1 MYKRQR
7 LYGDDGNDTIN
18 GGSGRDILRGGA
30 GDDVINGGVEND
42 TIVGDDGNDTL
53 NGDEGDDS
61 IIGLDGNDTLNGG
74 DGNDTL
80 NGGRD
85 DDRLDGG
92 DGDDT
97 LIGSV
102 GDDLLVSSAGTD
114 SYDGGGGTDTL
125 SFIEETRAVGIMV
138 NLAAGNA
145 ADIGGGNVESVSGV
159 ENVRG
164 TGFADV
170 LDGNG
175 AANTL
180 TGLAGNDELRGF
192 GGNDVLDGGE
202 GNDTL
207 VGGDGDDTLMG
218 GVGTNKLYGEGGADI
233 FETSVGR
240 NFVYDF
246 VAGTDKIKVTS
257 ENVLDFDAFKDNAI
271 ETPAGNLTFT
281 DPDSGGQMILI
292 GLTKAALS
300 ATDFIFEALVE
311 FPEFTAELVS
321 LAVEAIPVVS
331 ELDGRMHTA
340 EIADLVGMMDG
351 FKMGD
356 LSTLDLDGF
365 AKPVFE
371 TLSEP
376 VDPTQE
382 TTEEAN
388 QTLDIKGHPV
398 SETIAANDSTL
409 LPDLAINADGLGGWQ
424 APSLNDFGIILSD
437 QVDIW

>member
-1 MYKRQR
+1 
-7 LYGDDGNDTIN
+7 
-18 GGSGRDILRGGA
+18 
-30 GDDVINGGVEND
+30 
-42 TIVGDDGNDTL
+42 
-53 NGDEGDDS
+53 
-61 IIGLDGNDTLNGG
+61 
-74 DGNDTL
+74 
-80 NGGRD
+80 
-85 DDRLDGG
+85 
-92 DGDDT
+92 
-97 LIGSV
+97 
-102 GDDLLVSSAGTD
+102 
-114 SYDGGGGTDTL
+114 
-125 SFIEETRAVGIMV
+125 MV

-164 TGFADV
+164 TNFADV

-180 TGLAGNDELRGF
+180 SGLGGNDELRGF
-192 GGNDVLDGGE
+192 GGNDVLDGGD

-218 GVGTNKLYGEGGADI
+218 GDGTNKLYGEGGADI
-233 FETSVGR
+233 FETSDGR

-246 VAGTDKIKVTS
+246 VAGTDKIKVKS
-257 ENVLDFDAFKDNAI
+257 ENVLDFDTFKDNAI

-281 DPDSGGQMILI
+281 DPDSGGQMILV

-300 ATDFIFEALVE
+300 ATDFIFEAIETVTE
-311 FPEFTAELVS
+311 STAELVS

-356 LSTLDLDGF
+356 LSTMDLDGF

-371 TLSEP
+371 TLSDP

-382 TTEEAN
+382 TTEEAAR
-388 QTLDIKGHPV
+388 TSDIKDHPV
-398 SETIAANDSTL
+398 SETIAANDSTV
-409 LPDLAINADGLGGWQ
+409 LPDLSINADGLGGWQ
-424 APSLNDFGIILSD
+424 APSLNDHGVILSD